1 MGRRKQLMTFS
12 NSGHT
17 VKRFDVEIQ
26 QLVNLVLEM
35 GREVEQQVKRAVAVF
50 REGDP
55 VAAQAVI
62 AGDEAV
68 NRWDMEIDRSCVR
81 LLSRRQPMSTDLR
94 LVMAL
99 NKAVNDLERIGDE
112 AKTIAE
118 KTLAIHARCGHP
130 PGSIPLAVD
139 RLAAIASQRV
149 ESALDS
155 LARLDADQAWLLAR
169 TDPVEDAFQDI
180 LRALGAYAIDGEWT
194 VATVIDMA
202 LALKALQR
210 VADRAQNLA
219 EYVIFVVEGQD
230 VRHAT

>member
-1 MGRRKQLMTFS
+1 MAFT

-26 QLVNLVLEM
+26 QLVDLVLEM
-35 GREVEQQVKRAVAVF
+35 GRTVEQQVNRAVRAF
-50 REGDP
+50 REGDA
-55 VAAQAVI
+55 VAAQEVI
-62 AGDEAV
+62 AGDAAV
-68 NRWDMEIDRSCVR
+68 NRWDMEIDRSCIR

-118 KTLAIHARCGHP
+118 KTLAINTRGGCP
-130 PGSIPLAVD
+130 PGVIPLAVD
-139 RLAAIASQRV
+139 RLAAIASRRV
-149 ESALDS
+149 QSALDS
-155 LARLDADQAWLLAR
+155 LARLDVDQAWALAR
-169 TDPVEDAFQDI
+169 TDEAEDVFQDI
-180 LRALGAYAIDGEWT
+180 LRELSTYAIDGELT
-194 VATVIDMA
+194 VATVIDVA
-202 LALKALQR
+202 LAFKALKR

-230 VRHAT
+230 VRHVT

>member
-1 MGRRKQLMTFS
+1 MGRRKQLMAFT

-26 QLVNLVLEM
+26 QLVDLVLEM
-35 GREVEQQVKRAVAVF
+35 GRTVEQQVNRAVTVF
-50 REGDP
+50 REGDA
-55 VAAQAVI
+55 VAAQAVV

-112 AKTIAE
+112 AKTIAQ
-118 KTLAIHARCGHP
+118 KTLAIHARGGPP
-130 PGSIPLAVD
+130 PGGIPSAMD

-149 ESALDS
+149 RSALDS
-155 LARLDADQAWLLAR
+155 LARLDVDQAWLLVR
-169 TDPVEDAFQDI
+169 TDEAEDVFQDI
-180 LRALGAYAIDGEWT
+180 LRELSTYAIDGELT
-194 VATVIDMA
+194 VATVIDVS
-202 LALKALQR
+202 LALKALKR

>member
-1 MGRRKQLMTFS
+1 MTFS

-17 VKRFDVEIQ
+17 VKRFDMEIQ

-35 GREVEQQVKRAVAVF
+35 GRAVEQQVNRAVAVF
-50 REGDP
+50 REGDAA
-55 VAAQAVI
+55 AAQAVI

-118 KTLAIHARCGHP
+118 KTLAIHARGGHP
-130 PGSIPLAVD
+130 QGNIPLAMD
-139 RLAAIASQRV
+139 RLAAIASRRV
-149 ESALDS
+149 ENALDS
-155 LARLDADQAWLLAR
+155 LARLDVNQAWVLVGTNEAEG
-169 TDPVEDAFQDI
+169 VFQDI
-180 LRALGAYAIDGEWT
+180 LRELGACVVDGELT
-194 VATVIDMA
+194 VATVIDVA
-202 LALKALQR
+202 LALKALKR

-219 EYVIFVVEGQD
+219 EYVIFVVEGRD
-230 VRHAT
+230 VRHIM

>member
-1 MGRRKQLMTFS
+1 MTFS
-12 NSGHT
+12 NTSHT

-26 QLVNLVLEM
+26 QLINLVLEM
-35 GREVEQQVKRAVAVF
+35 GREVEQQTQRAVAVF
-50 REGDP
+50 REGD
-55 VAAQAVI
+55 AGGAQAVI
-62 AGDEAV
+62 AGDAAV

-112 AKTIAE
+112 AKAIAE
-118 KTLAIHARCGHP
+118 KTLTICARGGFP
-130 PGSIPLAVD
+130 PRGLPSALD
-139 RLAAIASQRV
+139 RLAEIASQRI

-155 LARLDADQAWLLAR
+155 LARLDVEQAWLLVRA
-169 TDPVEDAFQDI
+169 DEAEEVFENI
-180 LRALGAYAIDGEWT
+180 LRELGAYPTDGELT
-194 VATVIDMA
+194 VATVIDVA
-202 LALKALQR
+202 LALKALKR

-230 VRHAT
+230 VRHAM

>member
-1 MGRRKQLMTFS
+1 MTFS

-35 GREVEQQVKRAVAVF
+35 GREVALQVKRAVAVF
-50 REGDP
+50 REGDAA
-55 VAAQAVI
+55 AAQAVI
-62 AGDEAV
+62 AGDAAV
-68 NRWDMEIDRSCVR
+68 NRWDMEIDRGCVR

-112 AKTIAE
+112 AKAIAE
-118 KTLAIHARCGHP
+118 KTLAIHDRGGHP
-130 PGSIPLAVD
+130 PAGIPSAMD

-149 ESALDS
+149 QSALDS
-155 LARLDADQAWLLAR
+155 LARLDVNQAWTLVR
-169 TDPVEDAFQDI
+169 TDEAEDAFQNT
-180 LRALGAYAIDGEWT
+180 LRELGAYAVDGELT
-194 VATVIDMA
+194 VATVIDVA
-202 LALKALQR
+202 LALKALKR

>member
-1 MGRRKQLMTFS
+1 MTFS
-12 NSGHT
+12 NSEHT

-26 QLVNLVLEM
+26 QLINLVLEM
-35 GREVEQQVKRAVAVF
+35 GREVEQQVQRAVTVF
-50 REGDP
+50 REGDAE
-55 VAAQAVI
+55 AAQAVI
-62 AGDEAV
+62 AGDAAI
-68 NRWDMEIDRSCVR
+68 NRRDMDIDRSCVR

-118 KTLAIHARCGHP
+118 NTVAIHTRDHHP
-130 PGSIPLAVD
+130 PRGIPAGVD
-139 RLAAIASQRV
+139 RLAALASQRIQN
-149 ESALDS
+149 ALDS
-155 LARLDADQAWLLAR
+155 LARLDVNQAWTLVRA
-169 TDPVEDAFQDI
+169 DEAEEVFQDI
-180 LRALGAYAIDGEWT
+180 LRELGACAVDGEPS

-202 LALKALQR
+202 LALKALKR

>member
-1 MGRRKQLMTFS
+1 MTFS

-26 QLVNLVLEM
+26 QLVNLVLDM
-35 GREVEQQVKRAVAVF
+35 GREVEQQVKRAVTVF
-50 REGDP
+50 REGDAE
-55 VAAQAVI
+55 AAQAVI
-62 AGDEAV
+62 AGDAAV

-118 KTLAIHARCGHP
+118 QTLAIHARDGHP
-130 PGSIPLAVD
+130 PRAIPGAVD
-139 RLAAIASQRV
+139 RLATIASQRIQN
-149 ESALDS
+149 ALDS
-155 LARLDADQAWLLAR
+155 LGRLDVGQAWTLVRA
-169 TDPVEDAFQDI
+169 DEAEEVFQDI
-180 LRALGAYAIDGEWT
+180 LRELGAYAVGAELT
-194 VATVIDMA
+194 AATVIDMA
-202 LALKALQR
+202 LALKALKR
-210 VADRAQNLA
+210 VADRARNLA

-230 VRHAT
+230 VRHTT

>member
-1 MGRRKQLMTFS
+1 MTFS
-12 NSGHT
+12 KSEHT
-17 VKRFDVEIQ
+17 FKRFDIEIQ
-26 QLVNLVLEM
+26 QLIDLVMAM
-35 GREVEQQVKRAVAVF
+35 GREVEQQVRRAVAAF
-50 REGDP
+50 REGDAD
-55 VAAQAVI
+55 AAQAVI
-62 AGDEAV
+62 AGDAEV
-68 NRWDMEIDRSCVR
+68 NRLDMEIDRGCVR
-81 LLSRRQPMSTDLR
+81 LLGRRQPMSTDLR

-118 KTLAIHARCGHP
+118 KTLAIHARGEYP
-130 PGSIPLAVD
+130 AARISSAVD
-139 RLAAIASQRV
+139 RLAPIACERMQ
-149 ESALDS
+149 SALDS

-180 LRALGAYAIDGEWT
+180 LRELGAYAIDGEWT

>member
-1 MGRRKQLMTFS
+1 MTFS

-26 QLVNLVLEM
+26 QLVNLVLDM
-35 GREVEQQVKRAVAVF
+35 GREVEQQVKRAVTVF
-50 REGDP
+50 REGDAE
-55 VAAQAVI
+55 AAQAVI
-62 AGDEAV
+62 AGDAAV

-118 KTLAIHARCGHP
+118 QTLAIHARDGHP
-130 PGSIPLAVD
+130 PRAIPGAVA
-139 RLAAIASQRV
+139 RLATIASQRIQN
-149 ESALDS
+149 ALDS
-155 LARLDADQAWLLAR
+155 LGRLDVEQAWALVRA
-169 TDPVEDAFQDI
+169 DEAEEVFQDI
-180 LRALGAYAIDGEWT
+180 LRELGAYAVSAELT

-202 LALKALQR
+202 LALKALKR
-210 VADRAQNLA
+210 VADRAKNLA

-230 VRHAT
+230 VRHTT

>member
-1 MGRRKQLMTFS
+1 MTFS

-26 QLVNLVLEM
+26 QLVNLVLDM
-35 GREVEQQVKRAVAVF
+35 GREVEQQVTRAVTVF
-50 REGDP
+50 REGNAD
-55 VAAQAVI
+55 AAQAVI
-62 AGDEAV
+62 AGDAAI

-118 KTLAIHARCGHP
+118 KTLTIYARGGLP
-130 PGSIPLAVD
+130 VGTWLSAMD
-139 RLAAIASQRV
+139 RLAAIASQRIQH
-149 ESALDS
+149 ALDS
-155 LARLDADQAWLLAR
+155 LARLDVNEAWTLVRAADEAEA
-169 TDPVEDAFQDI
+169 VSQDI
-180 LRALGAYAIDGEWT
+180 LRELGAGAVDGELT
-194 VATVIDMA
+194 VATVIDIA
-202 LALKALQR
+202 LALKALKR

>member
-1 MGRRKQLMTFS
+1 MTFS

-155 LARLDADQAWLLAR
+155 LARLDVNQAWALVRA
-169 TDPVEDAFQDI
+169 DEAEEVFQDI
-180 LRALGAYAIDGEWT
+180 LRELGTYAIDGELT
-194 VATVIDMA
+194 VATMIDVSLA
-202 LALKALQR
+202 FKALKR

-230 VRHAT
+230 VRHKI

>member
-1 MGRRKQLMTFS
+1 MTFS
-12 NSGHT
+12 NSEHT

-35 GREVEQQVKRAVAVF
+35 GQEVEQQVKRAVAVF

-62 AGDEAV
+62 AGDAAV

-118 KTLAIHARCGHP
+118 KTLAIHARGSHP
-130 PGSIPLAVD
+130 PGMPLAVD
-139 RLAAIASQRV
+139 RLAAIANQRIQ
-149 ESALDS
+149 SALDS
-155 LARLDADQAWLLAR
+155 LGRLDADQAWALVRA
-169 TDPVEDAFQDI
+169 DEAEEVFQDI
-180 LRALGAYAIDGEWT
+180 LRELSAYVINDELT
-194 VATVIDMA
+194 VATVIDVS
-202 LALKALQR
+202 LALKALKR
-210 VADRAQNLA
+210 VTDHAQNLA

-230 VRHAT
+230 VRHTM